1 MQLLQFGF
9 TEFLYIFIHTKHLC
23 KLQHTFL
30 VNLPSIFPIDR
41 IINKTFVRHCCTL
54 SEHVLHWL
62 CLFGYLL
69 TVVLGF
75 WEPCWELFWSINQCS
90 IWSIRLRSIHLWSIR
105 NEVYIWPNFFSRSR
119 LRSNRSL
126 IFLVKVDQKPFG
138 QSKIRSIRVLQY

>member
-1 MQLLQFGF
+1 MVNATFAVWIHWIFVHIYPYKTSMQITTYFFGESAF
-9 TEFLYIFIHTKHLC
+9 HIS
-23 KLQHTFL
+23 
-30 VNLPSIFPIDR
+30 N
-41 IINKTFVRHCCTL
+41 CTL

-90 IWSIRLRSIHLWSIR
+90 IRSIRLRSIHLWSIR

-126 IFLVKVDQKPFG
+126 IFSVKVDQKPFG
-138 QSKIRSIRVLQY
+138 QSKIWSIRVLQY